1 MDALVV
7 KINLSQA
14 TTYSVARVAIPRM
27 IRGGKPA
34 MLTDDE

>member
-1 MDALVV
+1 MDALAA

-14 TTYSVARVAIPRM
+14 TTYPVVRVAIPRM
-27 IRGGKPA
+27 IHGGKPA